1 NVCCS
6 VIDGTNSQLL
16 TNMYG
21 KVLRLNPDG
30 TAPTDNP
37 FYDGAG
43 PNFDGI
49 YATGFRNPFR
59 LTFTPDGKLL
69 VADVGQATWEEVD
82 LVTRGANYGW
92 PNAEGPC
99 SPMGTSSCATPP
111 SSSVIP
117 IYSYLHNATGGNA
130 ITAVMV
136 YTGLG
141 SAGGAQ
147 HTVL

>member
-1 NVCCS
+1 
-6 VIDGTNSQLL
+6 
-16 TNMYG
+16 M
-21 KVLRLNPDG
+21 
-30 TAPTDNP
+30 A
-37 FYDGAG
+37 
-43 PNFDGI
+43 
-49 YATGFRNPFR
+49 
-59 LTFTPDGKLL
+59 
-69 VADVGQATWEEVD
+69 
-82 LVTRGANYGW
+82 RGANYGW

-99 SPMGTSSCATPP
+99 SPMGTTSCATPP

-147 HTVL
+147 HTVLIADSNQGWVKQLTCTSDYSSSGSATTFNDAAPGGTVKLAQGPDGNIYQLTLNGTLSRIVPSSV